1 MSIEIKKSH
10 VGLLRKNLHVPEGKP
25 IPAADLMKALH
36 SGSAA
41 VRKRAVFA
49 SNSKKWNHGK

>member
-1 MSIEIKKSH
+1 MAIAIKSSH
-10 VGLLRKNLHVPEGKP
+10 KGLLHKNLHVPEGKP

-41 VRKRAVFA
+41 VRKRANFA
-49 SNSKKWNHGK
+49 KVEKTWSHAK